1 MYRIELSEAAVA
13 DLDHFMPTEVEEI
26 LLLLLSWADNPK
38 PVGVQAF
45 PMSEA
50 ADGMAHMYEVGAYS
64 IFYNIFETA
73 RVAKIVAI
81 FRKFSL
87 N

>member
-1 MYRIELSEAAVA
+1 MYNIELSEAAVA
-13 DLDHFMPTEVEEI
+13 DLDHFRPGEI
-26 LLLLLSWADNPK
+26 EKILSLLLSWADNPK
-38 PVGVQAF
+38 PVGMQAF
-45 PMSEA
+45 SMPEA
-50 ADGMAHMYEVGAYS
+50 ADGMAYLYEADA
-64 IFYNIFETA
+64 YNIFFNIFEAA

>member
-1 MYRIELSEAAVA
+1 MYKIELSEAAVT
-13 DLDHFMPTEVEEI
+13 DLDHFTPAEI
-26 LLLLLSWADNPK
+26 ENILSLLLSWADNAK
-38 PVGVQAF
+38 PVGMQAF
-45 PMSEA
+45 AVPEA
-50 ADGMAHMYEVGAYS
+50 ADGMAYLYEADV
-64 IFYNIFETA
+64 YNIFFNIFEAA